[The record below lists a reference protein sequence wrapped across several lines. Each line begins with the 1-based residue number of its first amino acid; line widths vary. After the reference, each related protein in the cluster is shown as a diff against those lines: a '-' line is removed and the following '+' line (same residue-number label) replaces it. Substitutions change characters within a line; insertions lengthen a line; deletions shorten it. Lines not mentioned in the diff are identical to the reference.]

1 MVMVERCIM
10 DKNGNMTRKEACYF
24 LGIREDAAE
33 EQIKRAYR
41 YKAKLYHP
49 DANPNQDTK
58 EYYIRVQKAYECL
71 MSSADAGS
79 TPPGPQQGQAAHK
92 TAAVYPNNPYG
103 YAGWNP
109 MYNNPFYA
117 NSAGTVHT
125 DAQGGAAAPR
135 PAKVY
140 ASSAAAK
147 ASYKRQKEKE
157 KEREKIQKWDEEYK
171 SNKRRQQQTA
181 LYGKEY
187 TEKMT
192 GSSRSK
198 EDEILEK
205 IRAIWLAETIRR
217 QIELDKEHREVL
229 QRRKL
234 YQAFMQQQANE
245 EPARRASEPAAGED
259 ARK

>member
-1 MVMVERCIM
+1 M
-10 DKNGNMTRKEACYF
+10 DKFGKMTRREACYF
-24 LGIREDAAE
+24 LGIHEDASE

-49 DANPNQDTK
+49 DANPDMDTK

-71 MSSADAGS
+71 MNQPDV
-79 TPPGPQQGQAAHK
+79 PEQ
-92 TAAVYPNNPYG
+92 TARSNKPPYG
-103 YAGWNP
+103 TMNAGMNNSGNMYTNWQYTNP
-109 MYNNPFYA
+109 
-117 NSAGTVHT
+117 SGV
-125 DAQGGAAAPR
+125 R

-140 ASSAAAK
+140 SSTAAAK

-157 KEREKIQKWDEEYK
+157 REHEKIQKWDEEYK
-171 SNKRRQQQTA
+171 SSKKRQQQTA

-187 TEKMT
+187 TDRMT
-192 GSSRSK
+192 GTSKSK

-217 QIELDKEHREVL
+217 QIELDKEHKEVL

-234 YQAFMQQQANE
+234 YQAFMQQKIQ
-245 EPARRASEPAAGED
+245 ED
-259 ARK
+259 DGK

>member
-1 MVMVERCIM
+1 
-10 DKNGNMTRKEACYF
+10 MTRREACYY

-49 DANPNQDTK
+49 DANPNRNTQ
-58 EYYIRVQKAYECL
+58 EYYIKVHEAYEYL
-71 MSSADAGS
+71 MSNSNDSIPSSGTANTAA
-79 TPPGPQQGQAAHK
+79 GQAM
-92 TAAVYPNNPYG
+92 NQ
-103 YAGWNP
+103 
-109 MYNNPFYA
+109 NNPFRGATASGVYGNPFSTNFTGA
-117 NSAGTVHT
+117 NSANATNVNYSN
-125 DAQGGAAAPR
+125 ANCFGAETAGVR

-140 ASSAAAK
+140 ASTAAAK
-147 ASYKRQKEKE
+147 ANYKKQKEKE

-171 SNKRRQQQTA
+171 SNKRRQQQTQ

-187 TEKMT
+187 TDKMT
-192 GSSRSK
+192 GTSRSK

-205 IRAIWLAETIRR
+205 IRAIWIAETIKR

-234 YQAFMQQQANE
+234 YQAFMQQQMDDDNKL
-245 EPARRASEPAAGED
+245 S
-259 ARK
+259 K